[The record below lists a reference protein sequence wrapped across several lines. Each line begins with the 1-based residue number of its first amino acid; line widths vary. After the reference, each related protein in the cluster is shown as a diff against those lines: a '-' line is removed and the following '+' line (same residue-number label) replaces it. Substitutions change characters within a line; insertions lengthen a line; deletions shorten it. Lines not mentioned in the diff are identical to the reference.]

1 MEVSVRVPHWFE
13 KIQGAGV
20 GIDMDS
26 TTGDTWHYRV
36 GWHGLDAWS
45 PYRILAAAAGR
56 DTEHFDFSG
65 TPDSWDSKQSLL
77 YPAGVGV
84 ILYLV
89 MIVLSRF
96 PHLNNYLV
104 AITESNA
111 EKQYRMAVTLMLT
124 LANVMIWMFTY
135 IVWQTIR
142 TALGYS
148 EGLGEQFLYVIL
160 LVTLG
165 PIVVYLIASLRA
177 RDIPPRKD

>member
-1 MEVSVRVPHWFE
+1 MFRIGLRKSKVPVLELTWTPLQV
-13 KIQGAGV
+13 ILGITGLVGTGLMLGV
-20 GIDMDS
+20 LIAYWPQLPAEIP
-26 TTGDTWHYRV
+26 T
-36 GWHGLDAWS
+36 
-45 PYRILAAAAGR
+45 
-56 DTEHFDFSG
+56 HFDFSG

-77 YPAGVGV
+77 YLAGVGV

-165 PIVVYLIASLRA
+165 PIVVYLIASLQV